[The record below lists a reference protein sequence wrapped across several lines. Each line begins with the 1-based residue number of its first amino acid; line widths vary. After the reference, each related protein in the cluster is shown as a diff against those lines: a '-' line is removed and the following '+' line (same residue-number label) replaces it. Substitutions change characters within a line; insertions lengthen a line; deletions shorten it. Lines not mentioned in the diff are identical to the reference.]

1 MLRPFRQGIRCV
13 RKQHY
18 ILRVSI
24 VPLSRE
30 AAPERSPRVERSGTL
45 GPKPIEGEAPQG
57 ARENKPVIPTTI
69 GLRRMKDINLNN
81 RSQPPNL

>member
-1 MLRPFRQGIRCV
+1 MRV
-13 RKQHY
+13 RANTVQ
-18 ILRVSI
+18 L

-30 AAPERSPRVERSGTL
+30 AAPDRSPWVERSGTL

-57 ARENKPVIPTTI
+57 AQENKPMIPATI

-81 RSQPPNL
+81 RSQPQNL